1 MKRAMRLFS
10 AVLVLLL
17 FLLPCGAL
25 EEEAP
30 LPADNSWL
38 GEVLGE
44 DGAAAID
51 SVVLLQDAAPTTVL
65 QWIWESFSARASGLA
80 PTVGLLLALLLAAF
94 LCRSFFEG
102 GEKETLSFAFSVLF
116 ALVLGEAVMAAL
128 RAVCAYLERLFVLL
142 SSFSVVSAGLYI
154 AGGNELT
161 AAASAAG
168 LSVTLSALSGAASEI
183 MAPAI
188 GIFYC
193 LGLSAAISGVS
204 VFEGLAKLFK
214 NTIQFALG
222 GLCTVFCAML
232 VLQQQLAQSKD
243 GIGARTVRFV
253 LARSVPLVGGALSEA
268 VRTVIGGVGAA
279 KSIVGS
285 GGILAVFAVALAPL
299 LLLFLYLW
307 LFSAGKSLCASFS
320 LGRCGAV
327 FEQSAAAI
335 TLLLAADGF
344 FTVVALLHMILFLC
358 SGTARGG
365 IL

>member
-1 MKRAMRLFS
+1 
-10 AVLVLLL
+10 
-17 FLLPCGAL
+17 
-25 EEEAP
+25 
-30 LPADNSWL
+30 
-38 GEVLGE
+38 
-44 DGAAAID
+44 
-51 SVVLLQDAAPTTVL
+51 
-65 QWIWESFSARASGLA
+65 
-80 PTVGLLLALLLAAF
+80 
-94 LCRSFFEG
+94 
-102 GEKETLSFAFSVLF
+102 
-116 ALVLGEAVMAAL
+116 MAAL

-268 VRTVIGGVGAA
+268 VRTVIGGVGAVL
-279 KSIVGS
+279 K
-285 GGILAVFAVALAPL
+285 GGVTLHQAGNMVADLAVLGIGVDAGLDESRAATKAHAALIKQSDVAL
-299 LLLFLYLW
+299 
-307 LFSAGKSLCASFS
+307 SLIGC
-320 LGRCGAV
+320 
-327 FEQSAAAI
+327 
-335 TLLLAADGF
+335 
-344 FTVVALLHMILFLC
+344 H
-358 SGTARGG
+358 
-365 IL
+365 